1 MNKEYVDTSRV
12 SLDRIPKKISAK
24 IVSKYHYSGKLSS
37 CRYALGLYYK
47 TDNQHKFF
55 DDTEEHL
62 IGTLTYGFPKGRRVV
77 GSIFNEDIIGNR
89 NILELTRLCVKNGF
103 GSNIESY
110 AISQS
115 FKWLK
120 KYAPD
125 VKVLISYADPEQ
137 NHAGGIYQA
146 TNWLYQG
153 CGDIQMAPTF
163 SLRIE
168 EDGDWIHSRTVYSLY
183 GSSNVEHLKKQIGHT
198 FWLKKEAEK
207 HRYLY
212 FLGNKKENKL
222 FMNTIKHP
230 LLPYPKEALNK
241 AEVIKYEV
249 DNKGIY
255 NES

>member
-12 SLDRIPKKISAK
+12 SLDRIPKKVSAK

-137 NHAGGIYQA
+137 NHAGFIYQA

-153 CGDIQMAPTF
+153 QGAFQAAPTYA
-163 SLRIE
+163 LRLE
-168 EDGDWIHSRTVYSLY
+168 EDGEWMHSRNVYSRY

-207 HRYLY
+207 HRYIY
-212 FLGNKKENKL
+212 FLGNKRENKVFMKSLKHKL
-222 FMNTIKHP
+222 F
-230 LLPYPKEALNK
+230 PYPKEANSTAEIQK
-241 AEVIKYEV
+241 IEVI
-249 DNKGIY
+249 
-255 NES
+255 NESFN